1 MNSVPEGCDQ
11 RLCEDFEG
19 GAAGVVAEEV
29 GYDNK
34 GQDEVCA
41 SGPLG
46 AGPLGPLDTR
56 IAVK

>member
-1 MNSVPEGCDQ
+1 MPEGCDQ
-11 RLCEDFEG
+11 RLGEDFEG
-19 GAAGVVAEEV
+19 GAAGVIAEEV
-29 GYDNK
+29 DYENK

-46 AGPLGPLDTR
+46 TLDTR